1 MDMQQTSSAD
11 VKTYNPASGVLIAS
25 YAVDDPDRVEM
36 MVRQAQDGYHVW
48 RDKSVED
55 RTAVFA
61 QLSQTLE
68 AESEHLARLITME
81 MGKPIVEARA
91 EVKKCAHLAAWFA
104 EHGPALL
111 ADEPA
116 TVEGSTV
123 YVSYL
128 PTGTVLGIMPWNFPL
143 WQAMRAIV
151 PIVIGGNTFLLKH
164 APNVLGCA
172 YALQDV
178 FERSGF
184 PRGVITVINVSNE
197 AVDTLMHDPR
207 IAAVTLTGSVG
218 AGAAVASIAGKLVKK
233 SLLELGGSD
242 PFIVLADA
250 DLDQAVAIGVKA
262 RFMNAGQICLAAK
275 RFILEASI
283 AEAFTSRF
291 VEATRQLVI
300 GDPMEETT
308 DIGPIAR
315 ADLRDGLHK
324 QVEAT
329 SGRGAELLLGG
340 HAVDG
345 PGFFYQPTVF
355 GGVRPG
361 MAAFDE
367 ETFGP
372 VAAII
377 VAEDAEDAIGLANDS
392 EFGLSSNLWTRDV
405 GRARKIARRLET
417 GGVFI
422 NGHSGSDPRVPVGG
436 VKKSGYG
443 RELSHFGVREFVN
456 AQTVWIKS

>member
-1 MDMQQTSSAD
+1 MGSTKSSD
-11 VKTYNPASGVLIAS
+11 VETRNPASGAVITR
-25 YAVDDPDRVEM
+25 YAVDGPEQIERL
-36 MVRQAQDGYHVW
+36 VRQAQDGFQTW
-48 RDKSVED
+48 RNRSVED
-55 RTAVFA
+55 RAALFGC
-61 QLSQTLE
+61 LSQTLE
-68 AESEHLARLITME
+68 AETEHLARLITTE

-91 EVKKCAHLAAWFA
+91 EVKKCAYIAAWFA

-116 TVEGSTV
+116 LVKDSTV

-128 PTGTVLGIMPWNFPL
+128 PIGIVLGIMPWNFPL

-151 PIVIGGNTFLLKH
+151 PIVIGGNAFLLKH

-184 PRGVITVINVSNE
+184 PQGVITNVNIGNE
-197 AVDTLMHDPR
+197 GVDKLLHDPR
-207 IAAVTLTGSVG
+207 VVAVTLTGSVG

-250 DLDQAVAIGVKA
+250 DLDQAAAVGVEA
-262 RFMNAGQICLAAK
+262 RFENAGQICLAAK
-275 RFILEASI
+275 RFIVEAPV
-283 AEAFTSRF
+283 AEAFTRRF
-291 VEATRQLVI
+291 VEATRQLVM
-300 GDPMEETT
+300 GDPMDEATN
-308 DIGPIAR
+308 IGPIAR

-329 SGRGAELLLGG
+329 SARGAELLLGG
-340 HAVDG
+340 QAVGG

-372 VAAII
+372 VAAIV
-377 VAEDAEDAIGLANDS
+377 VADDAEHAIGLANAS
-392 EFGLSSNLWTRDV
+392 EFGLSSSLWTRDL
-405 GRARKIARRLET
+405 GRARQIARRLET

-422 NGHSGSDPRVPVGG
+422 NGHSASDPRVPVGG
-436 VKKSGYG
+436 IKKSGYG
-443 RELSHFGVREFVN
+443 RELSHFGLREFVN
-456 AQTVWIKS
+456 VQTVWIKS

>member
-1 MDMQQTSSAD
+1 MGNTEHTHVETRNPTSGA
-11 VKTYNPASGVLIAS
+11 VITR
-25 YAVDDPDRVEM
+25 YAIDDPDRIETLL
-36 MVRQAQDGYHVW
+36 RQAQVGYQIW
-48 RDKSVED
+48 RNGSVED
-55 RTAVFA
+55 RAAVFA
-61 QLSQTLE
+61 RLSETLG
-68 AESEHLARLITME
+68 AEIEHLARLITTE

-91 EVKKCAHLAAWFA
+91 EVRKCAYIAAWFA
-104 EHGPALL
+104 EHGPTLL

-116 TVEGSTV
+116 SVGDSTA

-128 PTGTVLGIMPWNFPL
+128 PIGIVLGIMPWNFPL

-151 PIVIGGNTFLLKH
+151 PIVMGGNAFLLKH

-184 PRGVITVINVSNE
+184 PHGVISNLNVGNE
-197 AVDTLMHDPR
+197 AVGELLHDPR
-207 IAAVTLTGSVG
+207 VVAVTLTGSVG

-250 DLDQAVAIGVKA
+250 DLDQAAVVGVEA
-262 RFMNAGQICLAAK
+262 RFENAGQICLAAK
-275 RFILEASI
+275 RFIVEASV
-283 AEAFTSRF
+283 AGAFTRRF
-291 VEATRQLVI
+291 VEAARQLII
-300 GDPMEETT
+300 GDPLDEVTS
-308 DIGPIAR
+308 IGPIAR

-329 SGRGAELLLGG
+329 SIRGAELLLGG
-340 HAVDG
+340 RAIAG

-355 GGVRPG
+355 SGVKPG

-372 VAAII
+372 VAALV
-377 VAEDAEDAIGLANDS
+377 VADDAEDAIGLANAS
-392 EFGLSSNLWTRDV
+392 EFGLSSSLWTRDID
-405 GRARKIARRLET
+405 RARKIARRLET

-422 NGHSGSDPRVPVGG
+422 NGHSASDPRVPVGG
-436 VKKSGYG
+436 IKRSGYG
-443 RELSHFGVREFVN
+443 RELSHFGAREFVN